1 MGLTST
7 VPDLE
12 EDTLDPESEE
22 QGEELE
28 QEDAWKQE
36 DGFPNLPEEKQTI
49 LKDLLKK
56 ALQREIYSRRTEVI
70 DARLQRFYSR
80 SVQYIYWNWS
90 TGQFAPLMTGGG
102 NNSAD
107 QERYCEVYD
116 IYSAFLR
123 TLVAALSQNPLASH
137 MVPRTPK
144 RTVDISA
151 AEAAEYYRNRVEQVN
166 NVKQLQVDTARL
178 FCTDG
183 RVIAEVCEEPPD
195 PKYGMDSN
203 GDPAGAE
210 LIGVDGILEWKVPIT
225 QRFEDWGYAVKSGE
239 LEIEVAQEM
248 YPEAVDADG
257 ESKIVASTQSSG
269 ESAYERM
276 ARLGVLQ
283 GTKVLTATGETWEH
297 LCTRHTAYFRP
308 SFYRAAAKEN
318 RDWLK
323 ETFPDGIKL
332 VVTANAY
339 CKSWN
344 VKMDDRICVAHCKPG
359 DGQNRTSLLK
369 AMVPIQDAFNDLW
382 NLQKEI
388 FEYCIPE
395 KWLDKQTYD
404 LVAQQEHRSE
414 PGNSNPVVLQPG
426 ENIRDKIFVEGNIE
440 VPASMITAMQQLSGE
455 LAQLITA
462 ALPSLMGTGDEHN
475 ETKGGIQIMREQ
487 ALGQMGIAWGA
498 SQNLLG
504 KAEELCVKL
513 AGKTHGD
520 GTQLAVTIPGSPTS
534 PESTR
539 DIEISELN
547 SGDFCYEVDDS
558 FPDTRAM
565 RRAVFNS
572 LIAASQHSPALQN
585 ILALPE
591 NQALF
596 KEMVD
601 PDLEIP
607 GADARLQQ
615 KREIDKLLSSK
626 PIPPTPQQ
634 IQQALQGLAQQ
645 AVQGMQQGQ
654 PPPPPP
660 TPQMMQQIVASLT
673 QPSVGIDAVWNFND
687 LHVEEIQDW
696 LASNECYEQLQK
708 GNILGVENV
717 KLHGMLHKN
726 AIQAAQAPPQG
737 KPPSESINFADLPP
751 AGQVQMAKMA
761 GITLTA
767 QDLQAQKLEKQAEM
781 ALKPKGNPNA

>member
-1 MGLTST
+1 MATTSPLEDLGIENPEDEQL
-7 VPDLE
+7 PD
-12 EDTLDPESEE
+12 DDF
-22 QGEELE
+22 GG
-28 QEDAWKQE
+28 
-36 DGFPNLPEEKQTI
+36 DGMPKLPEDKQVI

-90 TGQFAPLMTGGG
+90 TGMFAPLMQGGA

-123 TLVAALSQNPLASH
+123 TLVAALSQNPLAAH

-144 RTVDISA
+144 RTVDIAA
-151 AEAAEYYRNRVEQVN
+151 AEAAEYYRNRIEQIN
-166 NVKQLQVDTARL
+166 EVKQLQVDLARF

-183 RVIAEVCEEPPD
+183 RVVGMVVKKDPD
-195 PKYGMDSN
+195 PRYGMDAN
-203 GDPAGAE
+203 GDPVGAE
-210 LIGVDGILEWKVPIT
+210 IIELDGILEWKVPIT
-225 QRFEDWGYAVKSGE
+225 QSCMEHWPYAVRSKE
-239 LEIEVAQEM
+239 LELEFAQDK
-248 YPEAVDADG
+248 YPECVDDEG
-257 ESKIVASTQSSG
+257 DSKIITGSASAG

-283 GTKVLTATGETWEH
+283 GTKLLTATGETWEH
-297 LCTRHTAYFRP
+297 LVTEHIGFFRP

-323 ETFPDGIKL
+323 ETFPNGLKL
-332 VVTANAY
+332 VVTGNAY
-339 CKSWN
+339 CGAWDC
-344 VKMDDRICVAHCKPG
+344 KMDDYLDVGHCKPG

-395 KWLDKQTYD
+395 KWLDKETYD

-426 ENIRDKIFVEGNIE
+426 EDIRTKIFVEGNIE
-440 VPASMITAMQQLSGE
+440 VPATMINAMDQLSGA

-462 ALPSLMGTGDEHN
+462 ALPSLMGTADEHN
-475 ETKGGIQIMREQ
+475 ETKGGIAMMREQ

-504 KAEELCVKL
+504 KLEELAVRMAGREQPGDTKL
-513 AGKTHGD
+513 AI
-520 GTQLAVTIPGSPTS
+520 TIPGGNTAPDSVK
-534 PESTR
+534 

-547 SGDFCYEVDDS
+547 AGDFCYEVDDS

-572 LIAASQHSPALQN
+572 LLAMSEKSPTLQA

-615 KREIDKLLSSK
+615 KREIDQLLKSA
-626 PIPPTPQQ
+626 PIPPSPQQ
-634 IQQALQGLAQQ
+634 IQQAVQGLAQK
-645 AVQGMQQGQ
+645 ALASMQPGQ

-660 TPQMMQQIVASLT
+660 PPQVMMQITQSLT
-673 QPSVGIDAVWNFND
+673 QPSVPIDAEWDFNE
-687 LHVEEIQDW
+687 LHLEEIKDW
-696 LASNECYEQLQK
+696 LASNECYEELQK
-708 GNILGVENV
+708 GNQAGVQNV
-717 KLHGMLHKN
+717 KLHGDLHKK
-726 AIQAAQAPPQG
+726 AIAAQTPPPQQ
-737 KPPSESINFADLPP
+737 KPPSESINFADLPD
-751 AGQVQMAKMA
+751 AGKIQLAAKG
-761 GITLTA
+761 GITLSP
-767 QDLQAQKLEKQAEM
+767 QDIQAADLKKQAEQ
-781 ALKPKGNPNA
+781 ALKPKGPSNA